1 MKLLSKNQVE
11 CKKAQREKIA
21 LQMAEYEAKNGPV
34 KTHDVIVRDDVRNT
48 VSSVQTAWSL
58 NKEGESR
65 GFRSNP
71 K

>member
-11 CKKAQREKIA
+11 CKKVLRDKIA
-21 LQMAEYEAKNGPV
+21 QQMAEYEAKNGPIE
-34 KTHDVIVRDDVRNT
+34 THAVIVRDDVRNS